1 MQQHSCTYDH
11 VELLNKI
18 AAGNEQAFA
27 ELYNSYW
34 KKVYAFLFRM
44 TKSRQI
50 AEELMSDIFTKLWT
64 GRELIADIND
74 MDAFLAKVAYNK
86 ALNFFRY
93 TARQKKLHDIIVRQA
108 MDGSPAAQDPMSDYE
123 IKELIREAI
132 DHLSPQRKLIYRL
145 SREYRLSN
153 EQIAKELN
161 LSPSTVKKTMSLAL
175 RSLKTFLHK
184 RGIEGAASLYFL
196 FSL

>member
-1 MQQHSCTYDH
+1 MQQRSTYDH
-11 VELLNKI
+11 FELLKKI
-18 AAGNEQAFA
+18 AAGNEQAFG
-27 ELYNSYW
+27 ELYNAYW

-50 AEELMSDIFTKLWT
+50 AEELMFDIFTKLWT
-64 GRELIADIND
+64 GRDLIADIDD

-93 TARQKKLHDIIVRQA
+93 SARQKKLHDIIVRQA
-108 MDGSPAAQDPMSDYE
+108 MDGSAVASQDPMSDFE

-153 EQIAKELN
+153 EQIAKELH

-175 RSLKTFLHK
+175 RSLKSFLHK
-184 RGIEGAASLYFL
+184 SGIEGAACLFFFL
-196 FSL
+196 SF